1 MLNRLKQTLL
11 NCSTDSH
18 LNQEN
23 ELKREN
29 KILLNQNH
37 ELVNTIEQLYF
48 KISQLEQ
55 YYFELLTVNN
65 ELLAQVGKYQSTQTY
80 QLNQPLDTSY
90 VEEVK
95 EDCSSSS
102 SYFDP
107 LTYTIIPNDENKNLK
122 FINAITSKYY
132 PVPINEDEN
141 NVVIRYLKY
150 DESLGKMTKNFTPWK
165 ERLTIDGE
173 RYYLVIQLDRDD
185 RTWKIS
191 LIRHFTS
198 NMPCNYKL
206 KAVTDK
212 GEDFENNEVI
222 AEGNSQSISLLIE
235 LEEGEGLKF
244 EIYPQPDDYPA
255 KRIFWFY

>member
-1 MLNRLKQTLL
+1 MFNRLKRTLL
-11 NCSTDSH
+11 NCSTNSQ
-18 LNQEN
+18 LKQEN
-23 ELKREN
+23 DLKREN
-29 KILLNQNH
+29 KILMNQNH
-37 ELVNTIEQLYF
+37 ELASTIEQLYL
-48 KISQLEQ
+48 KISRLEQ
-55 YYFELLTVNN
+55 YYFELLNVNN
-65 ELLAQVGKYQSTQTY
+65 ELLGQLSQSQSIQRT
-80 QLNQPLDTSY
+80 DT
-90 VEEVK
+90 
-95 EDCSSSS
+95 

-107 LTYTIIPNDENKNLK
+107 LTYTIVPIDENENLK

-150 DESLGKMTKNFTPWK
+150 DESVGKMTKNLTPWK

-173 RYYLVIQLDRDD
+173 RYYLVIELDRGE
-185 RTWKIS
+185 RTWGIN

-198 NMPCNYKL
+198 NMPQGYKL

-212 GEDFENNEVI
+212 EEDFENNEVI
-222 AEGNSQSISLLIE
+222 AEGNTQSISLLIE

-244 EIYPQPDDYPA
+244 EVYPEPDDYLA